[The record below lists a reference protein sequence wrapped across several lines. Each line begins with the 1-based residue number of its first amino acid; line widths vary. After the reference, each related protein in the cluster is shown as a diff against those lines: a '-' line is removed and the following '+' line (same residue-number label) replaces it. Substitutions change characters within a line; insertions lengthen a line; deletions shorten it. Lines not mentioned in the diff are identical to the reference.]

1 MFSDQVLEAT
11 VDCLVE
17 LTGGGAATE
26 FAIGTGRVAIPL
38 AARGVPVAWVE
49 LSADMLAVLR
59 SKPEASGISA
69 VEGDMAVTSVE
80 GEFSSTTWSSTRS
93 PASRPRTSWSHGG
106 TARHSPV
113 RASHTW
119 ACGVSRRR
127 RRSGRLDD
135 GLAHAVSLRSADRAD
150 RRAEVTRPRGAT
162 AAGATPFVAGG
173 SAFVHGVVVTV
184 SRPSV
189 PSLTRHRCDLAP
201 ESQHPEEEHS
211 DAVRAFAQL
220 RRLGLG
226 FMAVRHTN
234 SAWSRVPH
242 TSAHVRNRNRPGSR
256 LQIRWGLRPRA
267 AKNASGDRAG
277 KTDRSKRAR
286 PDTRSGE
293 GEPGPRR
300 AAHLS

>member
-1 MFSDQVLEAT
+1 
-11 VDCLVE
+11 
-17 LTGGGAATE
+17 
-26 FAIGTGRVAIPL
+26 
-38 AARGVPVAWVE
+38 
-49 LSADMLAVLR
+49 MLAVLR

-80 GEFSSTTWSSTRS
+80 GEFSSTIWSSTRS

-135 GLAHAVSLRSADRAD
+135 GLAHAVSLRSADRFDRRIGGSADRRIGGSAD

-226 FMAVRHTN
+226 FMAVRHAN
-234 SAWSRVPH
+234 SRVVPR
-242 TSAHVRNRNRPGSR
+242 TAHVRSR
-256 LQIRWGLRPRA
+256 
-267 AKNASGDRAG
+267 SE
-277 KTDRSKRAR
+277 S
-286 PDTRSGE
+286 
-293 GEPGPRR
+293 
-300 AAHLS
+300 